1 MGYILQNTSGLIS
14 TRITDVGRRKISQGS
29 LNIQYFQVG
38 DSEVS
43 YTGVTNSVSTTSKI
57 LMPPYNAQ
65 NNTGFPQSTKNY
77 IKYPYYMQGTSGNT
91 YGIPYME
98 SEYVSIYNT
107 AEPRGFFSGDSTCWY
122 VQPCSAYTI
131 NSEFDTDTTLLDGG
145 ILVEASSNPLACDT
159 TANGTI
165 EIGDL
170 ITIFYNQTDL
180 CSCYQSCYPTLTY
193 RVTYYD
199 SGSNLIG
206 LDRPC
211 VNFTNITTTANSRL
225 MVYPSG
231 MTELYDTITPA
242 GHWNDDV
249 VNYESLCYTDQ
260 ISSLIWNM
268 NIIWSES
275 IAGLNN
281 AIYQDYNYYKSKDYI
296 GTKEYLGYMSSL
308 GQSATTDV
316 YYYNSYNEK
325 ILVTP
330 EEQKSIAVIHF
341 TNQSINNFY
350 GEKFAVE
357 EYDVNSPGETGQARN
372 FKLHIPTVMWHKGNN
387 CCSGET
393 FYIDPP
399 VNGGGFMEQGL
410 LLSSKNSDMNNPG
423 IRYYT
428 LWDNHLTS
436 TGLPSRIGKVFPD
449 DQLVVIDDPEII
461 ATLSYKSNRNW
472 TLPAPKLTLTAPNI
486 CNGDINSDGV
496 LSAETETL
504 WVSYGFYN
512 NSTFTSSLHCQYYQ
526 QIIGPTSGCTNY
538 SMDVSLIFGNEFGCM
553 NTDGIV
559 GFVAEEF
566 YVIAQKV
573 TTGDRPNPNLW
584 KEIDFTDQLSGYT
597 VNGYITPQGLT
608 ASTFTITSTLYDNA
622 PTHDMGSVLYLP
634 TVGST
639 GELNFGD
646 EYYFYGNIETDIQA
660 TIYEMKYR
668 INLPSGMFMNSSNPS
683 WNNSLTPYFNEIG
696 LYDSENDLIFIS
708 KMQRPT
714 QRSGIQQIMIK
725 YDF

>member
-1 MGYILQNTSGLIS
+1 
-14 TRITDVGRRKISQGS
+14 
-29 LNIQYFQVG
+29 
-38 DSEVS
+38 
-43 YTGVTNSVSTTSKI
+43 VSTTSKI

-281 AIYQDYNYYKSKDYI
+281 AIYQDYNYYNSKDYI

-325 ILVTP
+325 IIVTP

-357 EYDVNSPGETGQARN
+357 EYDVNNPGETGQARN
-372 FKLHIPTVMWHKGNN
+372 FKLHIPTVMWHKGTN

-428 LWDNHLTS
+428 LWDNHSTS

-461 ATLSYKSNRNW
+461 AILSYKSNRNW

>member
-1 MGYILQNTSGLIS
+1 
-14 TRITDVGRRKISQGS
+14 
-29 LNIQYFQVG
+29 
-38 DSEVS
+38 
-43 YTGVTNSVSTTSKI
+43 
-57 LMPPYNAQ
+57 
-65 NNTGFPQSTKNY
+65 
-77 IKYPYYMQGTSGNT
+77 
-91 YGIPYME
+91 
-98 SEYVSIYNT
+98 
-107 AEPRGFFSGDSTCWY
+107 
-122 VQPCSAYTI
+122 
-131 NSEFDTDTTLLDGG
+131 
-145 ILVEASSNPLACDT
+145 
-159 TANGTI
+159 
-165 EIGDL
+165 
-170 ITIFYNQTDL
+170 
-180 CSCYQSCYPTLTY
+180 
-193 RVTYYD
+193 
-199 SGSNLIG
+199 
-206 LDRPC
+206 
-211 VNFTNITTTANSRL
+211 
-225 MVYPSG
+225 
-231 MTELYDTITPA
+231 
-242 GHWNDDV
+242 
-249 VNYESLCYTDQ
+249 
-260 ISSLIWNM
+260 
-268 NIIWSES
+268 
-275 IAGLNN
+275 
-281 AIYQDYNYYKSKDYI
+281 
-296 GTKEYLGYMSSL
+296 MSSL

-325 ILVTP
+325 IIVTP

-357 EYDVNSPGETGQARN
+357 EYDVNNPGETGQARN
-372 FKLHIPTVMWHKGNN
+372 FKLHIPTVMWHKGTN

-428 LWDNHLTS
+428 LWDNHSTS

-461 ATLSYKSNRNW
+461 AILSYKSNRNW

>member
-281 AIYQDYNYYKSKDYI
+281 AIYQDYNYYNSKDYI

-325 ILVTP
+325 IIVTP

-357 EYDVNSPGETGQARN
+357 EYDVNNPGETGQARN
-372 FKLHIPTVMWHKGNN
+372 FKLHIPTVMWHKGTN

-428 LWDNHLTS
+428 LWDNHSTS

-461 ATLSYKSNRNW
+461 AILSYKSNRNW

>member
-1 MGYILQNTSGLIS
+1 
-14 TRITDVGRRKISQGS
+14 
-29 LNIQYFQVG
+29 
-38 DSEVS
+38 
-43 YTGVTNSVSTTSKI
+43 
-57 LMPPYNAQ
+57 
-65 NNTGFPQSTKNY
+65 
-77 IKYPYYMQGTSGNT
+77 
-91 YGIPYME
+91 
-98 SEYVSIYNT
+98 
-107 AEPRGFFSGDSTCWY
+107 
-122 VQPCSAYTI
+122 
-131 NSEFDTDTTLLDGG
+131 
-145 ILVEASSNPLACDT
+145 
-159 TANGTI
+159 
-165 EIGDL
+165 
-170 ITIFYNQTDL
+170 
-180 CSCYQSCYPTLTY
+180 
-193 RVTYYD
+193 
-199 SGSNLIG
+199 
-206 LDRPC
+206 
-211 VNFTNITTTANSRL
+211 
-225 MVYPSG
+225 
-231 MTELYDTITPA
+231 
-242 GHWNDDV
+242 
-249 VNYESLCYTDQ
+249 
-260 ISSLIWNM
+260 
-268 NIIWSES
+268 
-275 IAGLNN
+275 
-281 AIYQDYNYYKSKDYI
+281 
-296 GTKEYLGYMSSL
+296 
-308 GQSATTDV
+308 
-316 YYYNSYNEK
+316 
-325 ILVTP
+325 
-330 EEQKSIAVIHF
+330 
-341 TNQSINNFY
+341 
-350 GEKFAVE
+350 
-357 EYDVNSPGETGQARN
+357 
-372 FKLHIPTVMWHKGNN
+372 
-387 CCSGET
+387 
-393 FYIDPP
+393 
-399 VNGGGFMEQGL
+399 
-410 LLSSKNSDMNNPG
+410 
-423 IRYYT
+423 
-428 LWDNHLTS
+428 
-436 TGLPSRIGKVFPD
+436 
-449 DQLVVIDDPEII
+449 LVVIDDPEII

>member
-14 TRITDVGRRKISQGS
+14 TRITDVGRRKISQGN
-29 LNIQYFQVG
+29 LNIQYFQIG

-43 YTGVTNSVSTTSKI
+43 YTGVTNSVSTTSKV

-65 NNTGFPQSTKNY
+65 NNTGYPQSTKNY

-98 SEYVSIYNT
+98 SEYVSIYNS
-107 AEPRGFFSGDSTCWY
+107 AEPRGFFSGDSSCWY

-131 NSEFDTDTTLLDGG
+131 NSEFETDTTLLDGG
-145 ILVEASSNPLACDT
+145 ILISGVTNPLACDS

-165 EIGDL
+165 EVGDFV
-170 ITIFYNQTDL
+170 TIFYNQSDL

-199 SGSNLIG
+199 SGTNLIG

-211 VNFTNITTTANSRL
+211 IDFTTLSTTANSRI

-260 ISSLIWNM
+260 ISSLVWNM
-268 NIIWSES
+268 NIIWSQS

-281 AIYQDYNYYKSKDYI
+281 AVYQDYNYYTSKDYL

-308 GQSATTDV
+308 GQSASTEV
-316 YYYNSYNEK
+316 FYFNSYDEP
-325 ILVTP
+325 ITVTP

-341 TNQSINNFY
+341 TNQAINNFY

-357 EYDVNSPGETGQARN
+357 EYDPNNPGETGQARN
-372 FKLHIPTVMWHKGNN
+372 FKFHVPTLMWHKSDN
-387 CCSGET
+387 CCLGET

-410 LLSSKNSDMNNPG
+410 LYSSKNSDMNNPG

-428 LWDNHLTS
+428 LWDNYLN
-436 TGLPSRIGKVFPD
+436 TGGTPSRIGKVFPD
-449 DQLVVIDDPEII
+449 DQLVVIDDAEII
-461 ATLSYKSNRNW
+461 AALSYKSNRNW
-472 TLPAPKLTLTAPNI
+472 TLPAPKVTLVAPNI
-486 CNGDINSDGV
+486 CNGDITSTGV
-496 LSAETETL
+496 LSGDGETL

-512 NSTFTSSLHCQYYQ
+512 NGTFTNSLHCQYYQ
-526 QIIGPTSGCTNY
+526 KIQGPASGCTNY
-538 SMDVSLIFGNEFGCM
+538 AMDVSLIFNNEFGCM
-553 NTDGIV
+553 NIDGV
-559 GFVAEEF
+559 TGFVAEEF

-573 TTGDRPNPNLW
+573 TTGQHPNPNLW
-584 KEIDFTDQLSGYT
+584 REIDFTNQLSGYT
-597 VNGYITPQGLT
+597 IGGYINPQGLYQ
-608 ASTFTITSTLYDNA
+608 STFTITSDLYDNA
-622 PTHDMGSVLYLP
+622 SIHDMGSVLYIP
-634 TVGST
+634 TLGSS
-639 GELNFGD
+639 GGLNFGD

-668 INLPSGMFMNSSNPS
+668 INLPSGMFVNSSNPS
-683 WNNSLTPYFNEIG
+683 WNNSLTPHFNEIG
-696 LYDSENDLIFIS
+696 LYDSDNDLIFIS

>member
-145 ILVEASSNPLACDT
+145 LLVQASSNPLACDS

-193 RVTYYD
+193 QVTYYD

-281 AIYQDYNYYKSKDYI
+281 AIYQDYNYYNSKDYI

-316 YYYNSYNEK
+316 YYYNSYDEK
-325 ILVTP
+325 IIVTP

-357 EYDVNSPGETGQARN
+357 EYDVNNPGETGQARN

>member
-145 ILVEASSNPLACDT
+145 LLVQASSNPLACDT

-281 AIYQDYNYYKSKDYI
+281 AIYQDYNYYNSKDYI

-316 YYYNSYNEK
+316 YYYNSYDEK
-325 ILVTP
+325 IIVTP

-357 EYDVNSPGETGQARN
+357 EYDVNNPGETGQARN